1 LELHGCVGYNEIMQN
16 DPSKPDKKEADKE
29 PAKDNWAED
38 QKERGYYY
46 DDAHGYE
53 QFDPE
58 SEEESECEGELDSS
72 QDD

>member
-1 LELHGCVGYNEIMQN
+1 MQN
-16 DPSKPDKKEADKE
+16 DSSKQGEKEADKEADKE
-29 PAKDNWAED
+29 PADNNWAED

-58 SEEESECEGELDSS
+58 SDEETEENDLDGSEA
-72 QDD
+72 DD

>member
-1 LELHGCVGYNEIMQN
+1 MQKVPLTN
-16 DPSKPDKKEADKE
+16 SETEKKDETLKE
-29 PAKDNWAED
+29 NWADD

-58 SEEESECEGELDSS
+58 SDDEPEEDESSS
-72 QDD
+72 EDQR

>member
-1 LELHGCVGYNEIMQN
+1 MQN
-16 DPSKPDKKEADKE
+16 DPPTNSEKDKKGETSKE
-29 PAKDNWAED
+29 NWADD

-58 SEEESECEGELDSS
+58 SEDETGEDNEPDS
-72 QDD
+72 DDANDDSDD